1 MRSGNQDHDGLPGPE
16 GTEPPD
22 RSEPPLASDDGQ
34 EALPS
39 GPAPGAWPS
48 GGAPGAGYPGLETY
62 KRLAYQSQVVLML
75 GQMLLGAGASAYR
88 VKSTMDRVASR
99 IGIAGHQSLV
109 TMNEIV
115 ATAYGAGTF
124 RTEVA
129 EHRGGGVNNDLIDRV
144 NRYVATLEDGALAE
158 DVEASLQEINSRPAL
173 YGPWVSSLASGAA
186 CAGFSFLNSGGLLQV
201 VVVFIAAFCGQRLR
215 AFLLSR
221 KYNHFGV
228 WMLCGAFAAV
238 IYMGVVEL
246 YELVFQVDPV
256 HRGGV
261 VAAILFL
268 VPGVPLVTSVIE
280 LVREDFSAAVPRFAY
295 AFSLIVG
302 AGAALWIVTAAF
314 DWGLS
319 GDTAPSLPEQ
329 DLLFLQFIASFV
341 AALGFAMLFKTP
353 WKACLLAASI
363 GGVVNVA
370 RLGLISLG
378 WSRPLMT
385 ALAAI
390 VIGLI
395 AAAGSLYTRY
405 SRVSLSVPGAVI
417 MIPGVYLYRA
427 LADLND
433 GQVSSALESLA
444 VAAFAISAIGFGLA
458 IARML
463 TDHNWRVAPRGPLPE
478 VERVQK
484 PSHS

>member
-1 MRSGNQDHDGLPGPE
+1 MHNDHAQPEDPGETPQSNAADPGDE
-16 GTEPPD
+16 SSLTQP
-22 RSEPPLASDDGQ
+22 R
-34 EALPS
+34 
-39 GPAPGAWPS
+39 GPAPGAFASPGS
-48 GGAPGAGYPGLETY
+48 SPRSGAPSLETY
-62 KRLAYQSQVVLML
+62 KRLAYQSQVVLVL
-75 GQMLLGAGASAYR
+75 GKMLLGAGASAYR
-88 VKSTMDRVASR
+88 VKSTMDRVAHR
-99 IGIAGHQSLV
+99 IGIAGHQSMV

-124 RTEVA
+124 RTEVV
-129 EHRGGGVNNDLIDRV
+129 ENRGGGVNNDLIDRV
-144 NRYVATLEDGALAE
+144 NRYVATLEEGALAE
-158 DVEASLQEINSRPAL
+158 DVEASLKEISSRRPI

-201 VVVFIAAFCGQRLR
+201 IVVFIAAFFGQRLR

-228 WMLCGAFAAV
+228 WMLCAAFAA
-238 IYMGVVEL
+238 IAYMGIIEI
-246 YELVFQVDPV
+246 YEAVFHVDPL

-295 AFSLIVG
+295 AFALIVG
-302 AGAALWIVTAAF
+302 AGSALWIVTAAF
-314 DWGLS
+314 NWSLS
-319 GDTAPSLPEQ
+319 GDVAPTLAEH

-341 AALGFAMLFKTP
+341 AAAGFAMLFKTP
-353 WKACLLAASI
+353 WKACVLAALI
-363 GGVVNVA
+363 GGGINVL
-370 RLGLISLG
+370 RLWLISIG

-385 ALAAI
+385 AAAAI
-390 VIGLI
+390 AIGLF
-395 AAAGSLYTRY
+395 AAAGSSFTRY

-417 MIPGVYLYRA
+417 MIPGVYLYQA

-433 GQVSSALESLA
+433 GQISPAMESMA

-463 TDHNWRVAPRGPLPE
+463 TDHNWRVAPAGAMPD
-478 VERVQK
+478 VERIPK
-484 PSHS
+484 PNL